1 MFPPEVMLISVLIAG
16 LFFGLAHFIG
26 DIPAVCVFVSIV
38 VTFIYF
44 LFFHKK
50 GGMKLLLPR
59 NSFTKAWRHCERH
72 NDFLTLFGPLFI
84 FVIPMNIGILMMTL
98 YSDLEKRE
106 IEMQAYYAE
115 LRSLSPT
122 QRGALIQTMREDLS
136 EYP

>member
-1 MFPPEVMLISVLIAG
+1 
-16 LFFGLAHFIG
+16 
-26 DIPAVCVFVSIV
+26 
-38 VTFIYF
+38 
-44 LFFHKK
+44 
-50 GGMKLLLPR
+50 
-59 NSFTKAWRHCERH
+59 
-72 NDFLTLFGPLFI
+72 
-84 FVIPMNIGILMMTL
+84 MNIGILMMTL